1 MNVYKN
7 KRRWQLILFIA
18 AVIIGMSSLLYTNI
32 LVKKLARQE
41 QLKARMLADAWTQIV
56 NSGNDDVNLD
66 FYAGVIEDNETI
78 PVIVTDSLNNIIL
91 SRNIDQQRLSNPHF
105 VARQLAKMKENAD
118 PIIIPLPPQ
127 DKQFLYFNQSVLLT
141 RLQSYPF
148 IQFGIVILF
157 ILVAYFAFSVS
168 GRYQENQVWVGL
180 TRETAHQLGTP
191 ISSLIAWVEMM
202 KIKNTDNEMLTELEK
217 DVARLEKITERFSK
231 IGSKPVM
238 TPQDINQVILTAVKY
253 IRSRSSE
260 KVKIKLNISEK
271 PVIVPLN
278 AALFE
283 WVIENLCKNAID
295 ALQGEGNIDIMVSGL
310 SHTVQIDISDT
321 GKGIPKSLFNAIFK
335 PGFTTKQKGWGLGLS
350 LVKRIIEEYH
360 EGKIFV
366 HQSEINKGTIFRILL
381 NYR

>member
-1 MNVYKN
+1 
-7 KRRWQLILFIA
+7 
-18 AVIIGMSSLLYTNI
+18 MSSLLYTNI